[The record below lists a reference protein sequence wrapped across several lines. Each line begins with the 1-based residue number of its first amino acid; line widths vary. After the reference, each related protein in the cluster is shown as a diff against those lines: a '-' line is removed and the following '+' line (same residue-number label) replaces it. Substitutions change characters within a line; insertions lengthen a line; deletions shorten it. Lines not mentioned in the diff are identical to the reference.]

1 MTRFEIDRSKAA
13 IKDHRVFEGLIVD
26 DPAKF
31 ADLFMRPQFQL
42 VCYKIEG
49 REHGW
54 IIYEIVNDSFVFHLV
69 NFTQVSGHHDIT
81 DSVFEK
87 VVLPVCVRNG
97 LKYIQASV
105 ERAGMARKLK
115 SKGFERY
122 SGRVYRGEVS
132 HVF

>member
-1 MTRFEIDRSKAA
+1 MEFYGHEITKAA
-13 IKDHRVFEGLIVD
+13 IKDHRVFEGLVVD

-31 ADLFMRPQFQL
+31 AALFMQPQFKL
-42 VCYKIEG
+42 ACYGIDGNEC
-49 REHGW
+49 GW
-54 IIYEIVNDSFVFHLV
+54 VIYEIVNSTFVFHLV
-69 NFTQVSGHHDIT
+69 NFTQVSGQQDIT
-81 DSVFEK
+81 DMVFDQL
-87 VVLPVCVRNG
+87 VRPVCNHNALEYV
-97 LKYIQASV
+97 QASV